1 MEYQKIANLLD
12 NASNQPSKF
21 RTRNWVEINDDSR
34 GNYANSDIKF
44 KTTMLRSNLCNY
56 ADSYILVEGT
66 ITVTGAGGNDAARR
80 ADERDKE
87 VTFKNCASFT
97 KCISRINNTDIDNV
111 QDIDTVLPMSNL
123 IEYSDSYSK
132 TSGSLWQY
140 YKDVPNNNLANSELS
155 KFKVKITGKTSDD
168 CNTKDVEIIVPLKY
182 LSKFWRTLEMRLINC
197 EVALILT
204 WSKDCIIT
212 NSMGEGKFTITETKL
227 YVPVVTLS
235 TKDNA
240 KLLQ

>member
-1 MEYQKIANLLD
+1 MEYQKVANLLNNESD
-12 NASNQPSKF
+12 KPSKF

-168 CNTKDVEIIVPLKY
+168 GNTKDVEIIVPLKY